1 MTARP
6 EFVPTDKANLVLTR
20 TFNAPA
26 ALVYKVWTDPYH
38 LAQWWGPH
46 CFTNPVCE
54 VDLRPGGVIRIHMK
68 GPDGRMYPSNG
79 TFKEIVENER
89 LVFTSTYDGEDG
101 VTMLEALNTVTF
113 TEKDGKT
120 VVDPPCA
127 GAQGNRSHGP
137 GARRY
142 GGRLEPEP
150 RKAGN
155 GCRRCGGKRWL
166 TSLLARIA

>member
-1 MTARP
+1 MTARADI
-6 EFVPTDKANLVLTR
+6 VPAGKADLVLTR

-68 GPDGRMYPSNG
+68 GPDGQMYPSNG

-101 VTMLEALNTVTF
+101 IPMLEALNTVTF
-113 TEKDGKT
+113 TEQDGQT
-120 VVDPPCA
+120 VLTLHAQVLKATEAVLPALDGMEEGWSQSLEKLAAVIATVTGTA
-127 GAQGNRSHGP
+127 G
-137 GARRY
+137 
-142 GGRLEPEP
+142 
-150 RKAGN
+150 
-155 GCRRCGGKRWL
+155 
-166 TSLLARIA
+166 

>member
-1 MTARP
+1 MTATA
-6 EFVPTDKANLVLTR
+6 EFVPADKANLVLTR

-68 GPDGRMYPSNG
+68 GPDGRLYPSNG

-120 VVDPPCA
+120 ELTLHAQVLSATEAMAPALDGMEEGWSQSLEKLATVVAAAAENA
-127 GAQGNRSHGP
+127 G
-137 GARRY
+137 
-142 GGRLEPEP
+142 
-150 RKAGN
+150 
-155 GCRRCGGKRWL
+155 
-166 TSLLARIA
+166 